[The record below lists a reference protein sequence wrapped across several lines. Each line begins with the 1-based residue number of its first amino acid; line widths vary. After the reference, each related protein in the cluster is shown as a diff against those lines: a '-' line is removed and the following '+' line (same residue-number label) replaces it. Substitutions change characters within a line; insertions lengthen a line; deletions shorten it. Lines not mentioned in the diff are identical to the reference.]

1 MAISLSS
8 PISAAPSDRSSTPAS
23 RHTSG
28 AAVSNNSHWYLEK
41 TNRIMIGVLIGCQLY
56 ALALAPWHGTWGVAL
71 LVGGGTLT
79 ATIIAWKGQL
89 LGRHLPSLIAAAF
102 MVMSALHIHQSHGTI
117 EMHFSIFVLLALLIA
132 YRDWRPI
139 AVATIVIA
147 AHHFLFFYM
156 QINGF
161 PVWVTEHAH
170 WSMIFVHAG
179 YVLVEAAALFYLAKL
194 AAADAAE
201 GQALASACEQLTRD
215 DDRMDLTLKV
225 NHDTEAGQSFD
236 RFLGQLRT
244 LVIDVQD
251 RLRTLQ
257 QMGEALTRNA
267 ADVEQGAERQTSV
280 NQQMIDAMQEM
291 STATATVA
299 QYAQYA
305 ANGANTANELAAD
318 SGSAVQRISSS
329 INTLKSDIDIT
340 SKAVGDTASQA
351 NDIDKVVDIIK
362 DIAEQTNLLAL
373 NAAIEAARAGDH
385 GRGFAVVADQVRSL
399 SRRSSESTKEIQQ
412 LVKRLQQT
420 SDSARQ
426 AMTRSQEAVG
436 ECLVSAN
443 EGTSTLQQLTHEISQ
458 MASQNDMIAASA
470 QQQSV
475 SGDQVVNNLQSVN
488 EIASQNLKK
497 ARELS
502 GISDSLHQLSD
513 SLQHQLSRFDSGR
526 KG

>member
-1 MAISLSS
+1 MS
-8 PISAAPSDRSSTPAS
+8 ISASARSTRES
-23 RHTSG
+23 
-28 AAVSNNSHWYLEK
+28 SNEYLDK
-41 TNRIMIGVLIGCQLY
+41 TNRIMMGVLLGCQVY
-56 ALALAPWHGTWGVAL
+56 ALALAPWHGTWTSAL
-71 LVGGGTLT
+71 LVGGGTL
-79 ATIIAWKGQL
+79 AVTIAAWQSNI
-89 LGRHLPSLIAAAF
+89 LGEHFRSLIAVAF
-102 MVMSALHIHQSHGTI
+102 MVMSGLHIHQSYGTI

-139 AVATIVIA
+139 AVATVVIA
-147 AHHFLFFYM
+147 THHFLFFYL
-156 QINGF
+156 QISGY
-161 PVWVTEHAH
+161 PVWVTEPDHAH
-170 WSMIFVHAG
+170 WHMIFIHAG
-179 YVLVEAAALFYLAKL
+179 YVLVEAGALFYLARL

-201 GQALASACEQLTRD
+201 GQALAAACEKLTRD
-215 DDRMDLTLKV
+215 DDRMDLTLQLD
-225 NHDTEAGQSFD
+225 HDSESSQSFNL
-236 RFLGQLRT
+236 FLKQLRA
-244 LVIDVQD
+244 LVADVQHQ
-251 RLRTLQ
+251 LGSLQ
-257 QMGEALTRNA
+257 QMGRSLTGNA
-267 ADVEQGAERQTSV
+267 ADVERGAERQAAV
-280 NQQMIDAMQEM
+280 NQQMFDAMQEM
-291 STATATVA
+291 SEATATVA

-318 SGSAVQRISSS
+318 SGSVVQRISKS
-329 INTLKSDIDIT
+329 IGALQNDIEIT
-340 SKAVGDTASQA
+340 SKAVSDTASQA

-399 SRRSSESTKEIQQ
+399 SRRSSESTKDIQQ

-443 EGTSTLQQLTHEISQ
+443 EGSSTLQQLTHEISQ

-513 SLQHQLSRFDSGR
+513 SLQHQLLRFDSGR